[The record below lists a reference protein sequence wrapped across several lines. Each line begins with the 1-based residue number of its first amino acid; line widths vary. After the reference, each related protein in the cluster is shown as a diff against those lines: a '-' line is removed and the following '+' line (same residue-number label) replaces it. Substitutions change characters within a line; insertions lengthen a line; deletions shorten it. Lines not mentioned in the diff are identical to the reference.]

1 MTGVGDPDVVMR
13 CMMSLGQIDTGAAL
27 ARERER
33 RRIGGISMKLATI
46 ALAICFLGTAVLA
59 AGAEEPKDF
68 QAAMEA
74 NNAEW
79 LQAYNTQDVETLADM
94 YAEDAILIAAGT
106 QPIQG
111 AKDIEAY
118 WAEDV
123 RGYGDHTWTIL
134 ETRGAS
140 DLAYQVAEWT
150 VAERGTGTQYSGN
163 TVRILERQ
171 PNGEWLTKVHMFSV
185 HE

>member
-1 MTGVGDPDVVMR
+1 MKVAR
-13 CMMSLGQIDTGAAL
+13 GALFA
-27 ARERER
+27 
-33 RRIGGISMKLATI
+33 
-46 ALAICFLGTAVLA
+46 CVLGTVAFA
-59 AGAEEPKDF
+59 ASADEAEDF

-74 NNAEW
+74 NNANW
-79 LQAYNTQDVETLADM
+79 LQAYNTQDAEALSDM
-94 YAEDAILIAAGT
+94 YAEDAILIAAGSK
-106 QPIQG
+106 PIQG

-118 WAEDV
+118 WVEDV
-123 RGYGDHTWTIL
+123 KGYSDHTWEIL

-140 DLAYQVAEWT
+140 ELAYQVAEWT

-171 PNGEWLTKVHMFSV
+171 PDGQWLTKVHMFSV

>member
-1 MTGVGDPDVVMR
+1 MR
-13 CMMSLGQIDTGAAL
+13 RARAAVFL
-27 ARERER
+27 CF
-33 RRIGGISMKLATI
+33 LAT
-46 ALAICFLGTAVLA
+46 ATFAAAA
-59 AGAEEPKDF
+59 AGSEEF

-74 NNAEW
+74 NNAKW
-79 LQAYNTQDVETLADM
+79 LQAYNTQDAKTLGTM
-94 YAEDAILIAAGT
+94 YAEDAILIAAGG

-111 AKDIEAY
+111 SKDIEAY

-123 RGYGDHTWTIL
+123 KGYVEHTWKIL
-134 ETRGAS
+134 ETRDEN

-150 VAERGTGTQYSGN
+150 VAERGGAAQYSGN

-171 PNGEWLTKVHMFSV
+171 PDGAWLTKVHMFSV

>member
-1 MTGVGDPDVVMR
+1 MR
-13 CMMSLGQIDTGAAL
+13 FAQIVLVLGFLGIAAL
-27 ARERER
+27 D
-33 RRIGGISMKLATI
+33 
-46 ALAICFLGTAVLA
+46 A
-59 AGAEEPKDF
+59 AAEESEEL

-74 NNAEW
+74 NNAKW
-79 LQAYNTQDVETLADM
+79 LEAYNTQDAETLGKM
-94 YAEDAILIAAGT
+94 YAEDAILIAAGSKPT
-106 QPIQG
+106 LG

-123 RGYGDHTWTIL
+123 KGYRDHTWKIL
-134 ETRGAS
+134 ETRAAS

-150 VAERGTGTQYSGN
+150 VAERGTGAQYSGN

-171 PNGEWLTKVHMFSV
+171 PDGEWLTKAHMFSV

>member
-1 MTGVGDPDVVMR
+1 
-13 CMMSLGQIDTGAAL
+13 
-27 ARERER
+27 
-33 RRIGGISMKLATI
+33 MKLARI
-46 ALAICFLGTAVLA
+46 AFAVCFLGAVAFA
-59 AGAEEPKDF
+59 AGAEEPEDF

-74 NNAEW
+74 NNARW
-79 LQAYNTQDVETLADM
+79 LQAYNTRDAETLGDM
-94 YAEDAILIAAGT
+94 YAEDAILIAAGS

-123 RGYGDHTWTIL
+123 KGYGDHTWKIL

-150 VAERGTGTQYSGN
+150 VAERGSGAQYSGN

-171 PNGEWLTKVHMFSV
+171 PDGEWLTKVHMFSV

>member
-1 MTGVGDPDVVMR
+1 MR
-13 CMMSLGQIDTGAAL
+13 F
-27 ARERER
+27 AR
-33 RRIGGISMKLATI
+33 I
-46 ALAICFLGTAVLA
+46 ALVLCFLSAAVLA
-59 AGAEEPKDF
+59 AGAEGHEDL

-74 NNAEW
+74 NNAKW
-79 LQAYNTQDVETLADM
+79 LQAYNSQDAEALRDM
-94 YAEDAILIAAGT
+94 YAEDAILIAAGS
-106 QPIQG
+106 QPIHG

-123 RGYGDHTWTIL
+123 QGYGDHTWKIL
-134 ETRGAS
+134 EIRGAS

-150 VAERGTGTQYSGN
+150 VAERGTGAQYSGN

-171 PNGEWLTKVHMFSV
+171 PDGEWLTKVHMFSV

>member
-1 MTGVGDPDVVMR
+1 
-13 CMMSLGQIDTGAAL
+13 
-27 ARERER
+27 
-33 RRIGGISMKLATI
+33 MKLAKI
-46 ALAICFLGTAVLA
+46 AFVLCFLGTAALP
-59 AGAEEPKDF
+59 AGSEEPEDL
-68 QAAMEA
+68 QATMKA
-74 NNAEW
+74 NNTEW
-79 LQAYNTQDVETLADM
+79 LQAYNTQDAEMLGSL
-94 YAEDAILIAAGT
+94 YARDAILIGAGS
-106 QPIQG
+106 QPIHG

-123 RGYGDHTWTIL
+123 QAYGDHTWEIL

-150 VAERGTGTQYSGN
+150 VAERGSGAQYSGN

-171 PNGEWLTKVHMFSV
+171 PDGDWLTKVHMFSA

>member
-1 MTGVGDPDVVMR
+1 MR
-13 CMMSLGQIDTGAAL
+13 PAKLAL
-27 ARERER
+27 AV
-33 RRIGGISMKLATI
+33 G
-46 ALAICFLGTAVLA
+46 VLSIVAFA
-59 AGAEEPKDF
+59 AGAEQPEDL
-68 QAAMEA
+68 AAVMEA
-74 NNAEW
+74 NNAKW
-79 LQAYNTQDVETLADM
+79 LQAYNAQDVEMLSKM
-94 YAEDAILIAAGT
+94 YADDAILIASGA

-123 RGYGDHTWTIL
+123 KGYSDHTWRIL
-134 ETRGAS
+134 ETRGAN

-171 PNGEWLTKVHMFSV
+171 PDGEWLTKVHMFSV